1 MPTNDNNMNTKW
13 IVTTS
18 DLSIIFGISDRAIRK
33 WPEAGCPKLERGKWY
48 LPDVISWK
56 SGSFVEGEDLDKEK
70 LRERKLVADTNY
82 REERAAKERLTREAL
97 EGKYMP
103 REEVENEWA
112 SRIVELKAGLLNW
125 RKALP
130 PQLAEQDEATI
141 EERLDIEVR
150 DLLEQYYRTGTYTPK
165 VATEGT

>member
-1 MPTNDNNMNTKW
+1 MNAKW

-18 DLSIIFGISDRAIRK
+18 DLSVIFGVSDRAIRK
-33 WPEAGCPKLERGKWY
+33 WPEAGCPKMERGKWY

-103 REEVENEWA
+103 REEVVREWV
-112 SRIVELKAGLLNW
+112 SRITELKAGLMNW
-125 RKALP
+125 IKSLP
-130 PQLAEQDEATI
+130 PQLAQQEEHTI
-141 EERLDIEVR
+141 EERLDVEVR
-150 DLLEQYYRTGTYTPK
+150 DLLEQYARTGSYTPK
-165 VATEGT
+165 AELE